1 MNRRIALF
9 AKTSLLLGMLGT
21 LLMTTPLLSIPARA
35 DSNVPEGEVWKGSG
49 YTVFVVGDYYKGCD
63 DKKHCVEIDHI
74 TKRTSTS
81 STWKNNGYTYS
92 MSRLSEQNGKPR
104 ARLRVFNP
112 KGKAVVNVVMILF
125 DYFN

>member
-1 MNRRIALF
+1 MNRRTVFF
-9 AKTSLLLGMLGT
+9 AKISLLLGTLGT
-21 LLMTTPLLSIPARA
+21 LLMSTPLLATPAGA
-35 DSNVPEGEVWKGSG
+35 DSNIPEGEVWKGGG
-49 YTVFVVGDYYKGCD
+49 YTVYVVGDYYKGCD
-63 DKKHCVEIDHI
+63 SQKHCVEIDHI

-104 ARLRVFNP
+104 ARLRVLNP
-112 KGKAVVNVVMILF
+112 KGKVIVNVVIVLF